1 MAKKKS
7 ASDLKAL
14 LAAERS
20 DALAAMQA
28 SKLSGERSDAMLY
41 YLGDMSK
48 DMPAQDGRSRAVST
62 DVADT
67 VEGLMPSLM
76 EIFCGTDEVVRF
88 EAVGPEDEKAA
99 EQETD
104 YVNHVFMQRNEGFIT
119 LYSFIKDCLL
129 QKVGIVKVIPE
140 EREKEERE
148 TYFDQSE
155 DQFAI
160 ITQEVLASDG
170 KLTITEHTV
179 NEGEE
184 PGPDGSMVKVA
195 THDVTV
201 VAVSTKR
208 DIKVYGVPPEEFGI
222 ERGARDIKNCNY
234 LFHEPPTTVGSLI
247 EQGYDPA
254 QVRKLATASRLESEQ
269 IARDTVDEQSPEAN
283 SLNDLARPVKLTEH
297 HIRLD
302 MEGNGRACLYRIA
315 TGGDQGEILRR
326 KSGEDKSYEDDIE
339 KEDEYPFAAVTPVPI
354 PHRFFGRSI
363 ADLVMDIQRIKTAL
377 LRGGLDNIYL
387 HVNPRVEIAESHAG
401 VNTIDDLLVS
411 RPGGLVRTKQPGGLQ
426 WQVVPD
432 ITGSV
437 WPAMEYM
444 DQTRENR
451 TGVARQ
457 GQALD
462 ANALQNETATKAN
475 LVFTAVQARM
485 KLIARIIAETG
496 VRDMFSLLHATLRK
510 HGGKGQTVR
519 LRNQWVTVNPR
530 QWKTREDLTINVG
543 LGDGGKAQQ
552 MAMGTMI
559 AGFQEK
565 LVLAGKT
572 NLVDDQK
579 LYNSASMLAKLAGHK
594 NPDLFFNNPSET
606 DEQGQPKYPAPPPQ
620 PDPAMAKIQ
629 ADAQIKSAELQQR
642 GQELQA
648 KAAIDQQADQRK
660 ADIESVQ
667 AQADIATQ
675 ERKMQADAALAQ
687 QKFEFDRELALIN
700 AALEREKFEREEA
713 RKDRE
718 HAQNME
724 LQRQQHQER
733 TAEGEK
739 NGGDMSAFLSKI
751 DQRLDKIENKKPTM
765 TKVVR
770 DREGRAETFIQS

>member
-7 ASDLKAL
+7 LSDLKAI
-14 LAAERS
+14 LANERS

-28 SKLSGERSDAMLY
+28 SKLSGERSDAMMY
-41 YLGDMSK
+41 YLGDMTK
-48 DMPAQDGRSRAVST
+48 DMPAPDGRSQAVST

-76 EIFCGTDEVVRF
+76 EIFVGSDEVVRF
-88 EAVGPEDEKAA
+88 EPVGAEDEKAA

-104 YVNHVFMQRNEGFIT
+104 YVNHVFMQRNDGFIV

-129 QKVGIVKVIPE
+129 QKVGLVKVIPE

-148 TYFDQSE
+148 TYFGQSE
-155 DQFAI
+155 DQFAL
-160 ITQEVLASDG
+160 ITQEVQASGG
-170 KLTITEHTV
+170 KLTITEHTE
-179 NEGEE
+179 ND
-184 PGPDGSMVKVA
+184 DG

-201 VAVSTKR
+201 VGVTTKR

-234 LFHEPPTTVGSLI
+234 LFHEPPATVGSLI
-247 EQGYDPA
+247 EQGYEEA
-254 QVRKLATASRLESEQ
+254 QVRRLSTDSRLNTEN
-269 IARDTVDEQSPEAN
+269 IARDTVDEQSPEQN
-283 SLNDLARPVKLTEH
+283 SLNDLARAVTMTEH
-297 HIRLD
+297 YIRMD
-302 MEGNGRACLYRIA
+302 YEGSGRACIYRVA
-315 TGGDQGEILRR
+315 TGGEGGDILRR
-326 KSGEDKSYEDDIE
+326 KQSKDSAYEEDIE
-339 KEDEYPFAAVTPVPI
+339 RVDEYPFAAVTPVPV

-377 LRGGLDNIYL
+377 LRGALDNLYL
-387 HVNPRVEIAESHAG
+387 HVNPRVEVAEIFAG
-401 VNTIDDLLVS
+401 PNTLDDLLVS
-411 RPGGLVRTKQPGGLQ
+411 RPGGIVRTKQPGGLQ

-475 LVFTAVQARM
+475 IVFTAVQARM
-485 KLIARIIAETG
+485 KLIAAIIAHTG
-496 VRDMFSLLHATLRK
+496 VKDIFLLLHANIRK
-510 HGGKGQTVR
+510 HGGKSNTVR

-530 QWKTREDLTINVG
+530 QWKTRDDMTVNVG

-552 MAMGTMI
+552 MATGTMI

-572 NLVDDQK
+572 NIVDDQK

-594 NPDLFFNNPSET
+594 NPDLFYNNPSELN
-606 DEQGQPKYPAPPPQ
+606 EQGQPKYPAPPPQ
-620 PDPAMAKIQ
+620 PDPK
-629 ADAQIKSAELQQR
+629 LV
-642 GQELQA
+642 ELQA
-648 KAAIDQQADQRK
+648 KNE
-660 ADIESVQ
+660 IEKTQ
-667 AQADIATQ
+667 AQADIATNNAKLQNEAAMQ
-675 ERKMQADAALAQ
+675 ERKFQFESALEERRFELEKELKLIDMQIKLKTADQDAEIKREASQTDLAMKSADHQMRSQERAEKAEDAKKPKASIEVKHGAEELTGPLGEVVKQLGETMLNSQAQQSEMLVAAL
-687 QKFEFDRELALIN
+687 KEMSRP
-700 AALEREKFEREEA
+700 KKA
-713 RKDRE
+713 RKGKDGAWQVE
-718 HAQNME
+718 PA
-724 LQRQQHQER
+724 
-733 TAEGEK
+733 
-739 NGGDMSAFLSKI
+739 
-751 DQRLDKIENKKPTM
+751 
-765 TKVVR
+765 
-770 DREGRAETFIQS
+770 